1 MFLWPSLSVALWL
14 SRVMQEKSRPVLS
27 NVKARFR
34 VSTVLTIKNHQRNFE
49 VHILNH
55 YKFIVFHGSAIV
67 NVTGIRQFE
76 DIDHAVKTFCQHF
89 HCIAVPQSV
98 VVDNSTATGHL
109 PSLNHHALIR
119 LAKKTCSKK
128 KHYTISCRTHY
139 FPCVLIRLQETP
151 QHSSLTLSLFAS
163 GKFNILAAKT
173 EQDLVAAQAF
183 IEDLLKQHGKL

>member
-1 MFLWPSLSVALWL
+1 MTN
-14 SRVMQEKSRPVLS
+14 RNKSDISLS

-34 VSTVLTIKNHQRNFE
+34 VAKKQIISKKHPHRNFE
-49 VHILNH
+49 VRVLDS
-55 YKFIVFHGSAIV
+55 YKFIVFHKSAIV

-76 DIDHAVKTFCQHF
+76 DIDCAVATFCYHF
-89 HCIAVPQSV
+89 QCTFVPQSI

-109 PSLNHHALIR
+109 PSLDRHSLVS

-128 KHYTISCRTHY
+128 QHYYTISCRTHY

-151 QHSSLTLSLFAS
+151 QHSALTLSLFAS

-173 EQDLVAAQAF
+173 EQDLVAAQVF
-183 IEDLLKQHGKL
+183 IKDLLQK